1 MANVRFEPARAR
13 HGQIRV
19 EATRGTTCQ
28 YTGLGVALE
37 IRTAESGC
45 STNRALESSPVATP
59 TEEGEMP
66 APDILQIL
74 QKHEGELMDIAGV
87 VGLGIGQSETTG
99 EQYLSVLVDA
109 MTPQLVA
116 SLPTQLDGF
125 EVRTHV
131 VGPIQAQGD

>member
-1 MANVRFEPARAR
+1 MS
-13 HGQIRV
+13 RV
-19 EATRGTTCQ
+19 PNSSAVGTLTR
-28 YTGLGVALE
+28 
-37 IRTAESGC
+37 
-45 STNRALESSPVATP
+45 
-59 TEEGEMP
+59 EGEMP
-66 APDILQIL
+66 AAEILQIL

-99 EQYLSVLVDA
+99 EQYLSVLVHA